1 MAQNTFNKSNPN
13 DLKTLAAQ
21 VISTMTLS
29 PTTWG
34 ATATQIT
41 NLGTK
46 NATLGTTITNAEAT
60 RVAAK
65 TATQAQTAAVDA
77 VVADLMVIAR
87 QMYAKAGLTSEQI
100 QATGLAV
107 HDASKS
113 VVTPLQ
119 VSNFTATPF
128 ADGQVEFAWN
138 RNGNPYG
145 VQFFIEASVDGGAWT
160 QVYAT
165 KRKKLKL
172 QGFTP
177 GVPVIFR
184 VVTANRNELSAPSLT
199 ASIYEEA
206 APAGLRIAA

>member
-1 MAQNTFNKSNPN
+1 MAKNTFDKLNPS
-13 DLKTLAAQ
+13 DLKTLSMQ
-21 VISTMTLS
+21 VVTAISLS

-34 ATATQIT
+34 ATATQVT
-41 NLGTK
+41 NLTAK
-46 NATLGTTITNAEAT
+46 NTTLGTTITNAEAT

-65 TATQAQTAAVDA
+65 AATQAQSAAVAA
-77 VVADLMVIAR
+77 VVADLMLIAK
-87 QMYAKAGLTSEQI
+87 QMYAKAGLTPEQI
-100 QATGLAV
+100 QSTGLAV
-107 HDASKS
+107 HDSGKS
-113 VVTPLQ
+113 TVNPLQ
-119 VSNFTATPF
+119 VIKFTATPY
-128 ADGQVEFAWN
+128 ADGQVEFSWK

-145 VQFFIEASVDGGAWT
+145 VQFFIEASVDGGAWQ

-165 KRKKLKL
+165 KKQKIKL

-206 APAGLRIAA
+206 APTGLRIAA